1 MCEYEVVVSGYQPL
15 GGEVLS
21 SDFFDNRDS
30 AIERAAEIIREVE
43 GSGDWTYCN
52 VTVCHGSDII
62 ESVDARLPG

>member
-1 MCEYEVVVSGYQPL
+1 MCDYEVVVSGYQPL

-21 SDFFDNRDS
+21 SDFFEARES

-43 GSGDWTYCN
+43 QGGDWTYCN

-62 ESVDARLPG
+62 ESVDARLPC